1 MCPEGAISPQR
12 CRVGC
17 NSCVA
22 EYYLTPG
29 EQPGI
34 FVCEACFRGA
44 TCAEGVTLQT
54 LTLER
59 GFWRLAARSTDVHEC
74 LSGPDGFTPCLGG
87 SESSSGNSSSV
98 DDLDASYCAS
108 GYKGPLCQ
116 VCSNEGHYFSEPDA
130 RCLECSPPANVAGVL
145 VAIAAGVSL
154 AVLAVWAALR
164 PRRDAGAWHRA
175 TILFL
180 RRAQQKMSALG
191 LMPKL
196 KLLIAFYQS
205 VTLLPNVY
213 NVQLPPRYYEWMRI
227 FDIIQIDWSE
237 FTIPGQ
243 CLTGSY
249 VERLLLRG
257 MAPFALILAVFIVSL
272 VGGGVLRKCST
283 VDFTT
288 SRSSALRSSLL
299 GSLPTVLFICFCLC
313 ASTASSVFATWSCVE
328 YVENSVGTVDHP
340 VGSPRLTRSFLR
352 ADLSMECFRGGE
364 PTPVYTHALVIAT
377 GFVVVWAVA
386 MPLMFLGVLIP
397 CARGLPRSPRHAPR
411 ACHCLPPP
419 RVRADVLLVGAS
431 VLAAASRHRRLR
443 AVDSA

>member
-1 MCPEGAISPQR
+1 
-12 CRVGC
+12 
-17 NSCVA
+17 
-22 EYYLTPG
+22 
-29 EQPGI
+29 
-34 FVCEACFRGA
+34 
-44 TCAEGVTLQT
+44 
-54 LTLER
+54 
-59 GFWRLAARSTDVHEC
+59 
-74 LSGPDGFTPCLGG
+74 
-87 SESSSGNSSSV
+87 
-98 DDLDASYCAS
+98 
-108 GYKGPLCQ
+108 
-116 VCSNEGHYFSEPDA
+116 
-130 RCLECSPPANVAGVL
+130 
-145 VAIAAGVSL
+145 
-154 AVLAVWAALR
+154 
-164 PRRDAGAWHRA
+164 
-175 TILFL
+175 
-180 RRAQQKMSALG
+180 
-191 LMPKL
+191 
-196 KLLIAFYQS
+196 
-205 VTLLPNVY
+205 
-213 NVQLPPRYYEWMRI
+213 
-227 FDIIQIDWSE
+227 IDWSE

-397 CARGLPRSPRHAPR
+397 CRAAFRDRHVTRLVHATAFLHREYVPMCFWWEPVFLLQRLVIVGFVQWIPRKHEYGR
-411 ACHCLPPP
+411 
-419 RVRADVLLVGAS
+419 LLVGSLVTFLYLLGLLAVRPYKRIEHTFLAVGMQVILLLLFIAAQTVQLWMRLSEVS
-431 VLAAASRHRRLR
+431 VTPFLII
-443 AVDSA
+443 